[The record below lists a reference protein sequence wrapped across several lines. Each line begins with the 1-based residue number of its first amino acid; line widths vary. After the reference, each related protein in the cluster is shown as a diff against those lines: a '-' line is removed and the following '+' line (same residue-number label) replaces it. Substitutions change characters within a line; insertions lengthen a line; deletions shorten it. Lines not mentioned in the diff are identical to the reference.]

1 MEMAFLVM
9 ALLALIGCGYSFIA
23 AALVGRYRPAEAP
36 ELAVAPDIAILKPLH
51 GDEPALAANL
61 ASFLDQDYPGRVQML
76 CGIADPADP
85 AAAVVARLA
94 ARQSAVAVTLV
105 ADSRRYGSNAKVSNL
120 INLAQRAEADVVIVS
135 DSDIA
140 VAPDY
145 LRRIIAALLAKGVG
159 AVTCLYR
166 GRGDAGLWSE
176 LAAAGISYQF
186 MPSVAVG
193 LATGRA
199 RPAMGSTI
207 ALRGD
212 TLARI
217 GGFAR
222 VADQLADDHALGA
235 AVRDTGL
242 AVAVPPMLV
251 VHGCGDTGFLELM
264 RHEIRWNA
272 TVRSLD
278 PLGYAGSIV
287 THPVPLAL
295 LAVALAGG
303 AGWQVL
309 LFAAIAR
316 VSLKLRVDMVAGA
329 SSAPLWMLPPRDILS
344 FVTFLAGLFA
354 RSIDWRGAKL
364 KMGHGGRIS
373 AGTE

>member
-1 MEMAFLVM
+1 METAALVLF
-9 ALLALIGCGYSFIA
+9 LLALVGCGYSFA
-23 AALVGRYRPAEAP
+23 AAILVGRYGHGT
-36 ELAVAPDIAILKPLH
+36 APDPGVTPDVAILKPLH

-61 ASFLDQDYPGRVQML
+61 ASFLDQDYRGRVAML

-85 AAAVVARLA
+85 AAAAVAGLA
-94 ARQSAVAVTLV
+94 AAAATGAVTLV
-105 ADSRRYGSNAKVSNL
+105 VDSRRHGSNAKVSNL
-120 INLAQRAEADVVIVS
+120 INLAARTDAPVVIVS

-145 LRRIIAALLAKGVG
+145 LRRIVAALSADGVG

-166 GRGDAGLWSE
+166 GRGDAGVWSE

-199 RPAMGSTI
+199 RPCMGSTI
-207 ALRGD
+207 ALGAE
-212 TLARI
+212 TLTRI

-222 VADQLADDHALGA
+222 VADQLADDHAIGA
-235 AVRDTGL
+235 AVRETGL
-242 AVAVPPMLV
+242 SVAVPPMMV
-251 VHGCGDTGFLELM
+251 VHGCDETSLGGLV

-278 PLGYAGSIV
+278 PLGYVGSLV
-287 THPVPLAL
+287 THPLPLAL
-295 LAVALAGG
+295 IGVALAGG

-309 LFAAIAR
+309 LLAAFAR
-316 VSLKLRVDMVAGA
+316 LTLKYRVDLTAGA
-329 SSAPLWMLPPRDILS
+329 SSAPLWMLLPRDIVS
-344 FVTFLAGLFA
+344 FATFLAGLFA
-354 RSIDWRGAKL
+354 RSIDWRGARL
-364 KMGHGGRIS
+364 RMERGGRLS
-373 AGTE
+373 AEGE

>member
-1 MEMAFLVM
+1 VETAAIILL
-9 ALLALIGCGYSFIA
+9 LLALAGCVYTVA
-23 AALVGRYRPAEAP
+23 AAVLVGRYRRAAP
-36 ELAVAPDIAILKPLH
+36 RDGATAPDVAILKPLH

-61 ASFLDQDYPGRVQML
+61 ASFLDQDYRGGVAL
-76 CGIADPADP
+76 ICGIADPGDP
-85 AAAVVARLA
+85 AAAVVAGLA
-94 ARQSAVAVTLV
+94 AAPTTAAVSLV
-105 ADSRRYGSNAKVSNL
+105 VDATRHGTNAKVSNL
-120 INLAQRAEADVVIVS
+120 INLAVRASAPVVIVS

-145 LRRIIAALLAKGVG
+145 LRRVIAALSAEGVG

-166 GRGDAGLWSE
+166 GRGDAGGWSV

-186 MPSVAVG
+186 MPAVAVG
-193 LATGRA
+193 IATGRA
-199 RPAMGSTI
+199 HPCMGSTI
-207 ALRGD
+207 ALSAE

-217 GGFAR
+217 GGFAS

-235 AVRDTGL
+235 AVRATGL
-242 AVAVPPMLV
+242 AVVVPPMLV
-251 VHGCGDTGFLELM
+251 VHGCAETGLAGLL

-272 TVRSLD
+272 TIRSLD
-278 PLGYAGSIV
+278 PLGYVGSMV
-287 THPVPLAL
+287 THPMPLAL
-295 LAVALAGG
+295 IGMALAGG

-309 LFAAIAR
+309 IFALVAR
-316 VSLKLRVDMVAGA
+316 LCLKWRVDMVAGA

-344 FVTFLAGLFA
+344 FMAFLAGLFA

-364 KMGHGGRIS
+364 RMVRDGRLA